1 MIITFHLY
9 PPLPSSVPREHH
21 IKSSTVI
28 SVSPSIKIH
37 VLATILSTVFSS
49 VRSCHLVTLGGRGST
64 GLVMWWLLTLPSTQG

>member
-37 VLATILSTVFSS
+37 VLATILSTVFRG
-49 VRSCHLVTLGGRGST
+49 VRSCHLVTLGGSIEYRVSCVVVT
-64 GLVMWWLLTLPSTQG
+64 YYT